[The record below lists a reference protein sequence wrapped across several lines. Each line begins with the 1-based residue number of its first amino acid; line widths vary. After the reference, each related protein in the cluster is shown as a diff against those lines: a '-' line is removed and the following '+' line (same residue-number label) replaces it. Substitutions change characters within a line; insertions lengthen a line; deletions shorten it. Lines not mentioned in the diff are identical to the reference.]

1 MKKALIIFFV
11 GLAVAGAV
19 TLVFARPPSRNP
31 ATDSAQSLAPDP
43 LSARAQVID
52 GSSAKPTQVAIV
64 VFGPRYGSSPRI
76 IHVPQGSEQDSRVGA
91 DERDE
96 AVAPIE
102 DDNADAVPPPS
113 RYRVIPLPR
122 RSDAVAP
129 QRQAATPAPQ
139 RRSDIAPVP
148 HHGDAPILQ
157 KLKVAPAA
165 RHQSG
170 VAAQP
175 QQQQQQS
182 KIEPLSQ
189 RQDDAEPAEAD
200 ARQSE
205 DAAAPQVRSR
215 MQSQAAPADAA
226 NSDDKL
232 TPVYPTPRYDNKIE
246 ANDSGPS
253 NRASV
258 TADIP
263 PPPVGYSPPSGLR
276 DHPES
281 KFGPSKK

>member
-1 MKKALIIFFV
+1 MKKALIVVFV
-11 GLAVAGAV
+11 GLAVAAAV
-19 TLVFARPPSRNP
+19 TLVFARSPSLVP
-31 ATDSAQSLAPDP
+31 ATAAAQSLTPDP
-43 LSARAQVID
+43 LSARAQAID
-52 GSSAKPTQVAIV
+52 GSSAEPTQVAIV

-76 IHVPQGSEQDSRVGA
+76 IHVPQGPEQDSRARA

-96 AVAPIE
+96 VVAPIE
-102 DDNADAVPPPS
+102 DDDADMAPPPS

-122 RSDAVAP
+122 HSDAVAP
-129 QRQAATPAPQ
+129 KRQAHTPAPQ
-139 RRSDIAPVP
+139 RRSDIAAVP

-157 KLKVAPAA
+157 KLQIVPAA
-165 RHQSG
+165 PRQS
-170 VAAQP
+170 
-175 QQQQQQS
+175 
-182 KIEPLSQ
+182 
-189 RQDDAEPAEAD
+189 EPAEAD

-205 DAAAPQVRSR
+205 DAAAPQVRGETR
-215 MQSQAAPADAA
+215 PPATPAPSKDAA
-226 NSDDKL
+226 DSDDKL

-246 ANDSGPS
+246 ANDSRPS
-253 NRASV
+253 NGASL

>member
-31 ATDSAQSLAPDP
+31 ATDAAQSLAPDP

-64 VFGPRYGSSPRI
+64 VFAPRYGSSPRI

-102 DDNADAVPPPS
+102 DDNADAAPPPS

-157 KLKVAPAA
+157 KLKTAPA
-165 RHQSG
+165 
-170 VAAQP
+170 
-175 QQQQQQS
+175 
-182 KIEPLSQ
+182 
-189 RQDDAEPAEAD
+189 AD

-205 DAAAPQVRSR
+205 EAAAPQVRSQ
-215 MQSQAAPADAA
+215 MSPQAAPAASKDGAD
-226 NSDDKL
+226 SDDKL